1 MSVSA
6 NVTPLHRVYIEGE
19 ARAALPSSDRPG
31 LSYPRVPDDKGVLAR
46 MTTWMVQEGIYPI
59 KVIQSGGGVHDGLYV
74 EPIFL
79 TAIYVEIRGFDP
91 GTGTPG
97 DVKTAIENALAAYLA
112 IVFPFITGTDVDVNR
127 NDTVTDLTLSLVVQR
142 VLAGYGGEATGIG
155 FGLAPLVFIPSYMV
169 GQGELVVLGAIN
181 YA

>member
-74 EPIFL
+74 EQDAVRIKNWLREQP
-79 TAIYVEIRGFDP
+79 E
-91 GTGTPG
+91 
-97 DVKTAIENALAAYLA
+97 
-112 IVFPFITGTDVDVNR
+112 VDL
-127 NDTVTDLTLSLVVQR
+127 D
-142 VLAGYGGEATGIG
+142 EAD
-155 FGLAPLVFIPSYMV
+155 S
-169 GQGELVVLGAIN
+169 
-181 YA
+181 